1 MVNCND
7 TIQLPGINVT
17 ERTVS
22 TSKQAKQPVTWRAA
36 IIGVMISAA
45 EYLARLQ
52 AHSRDRH
59 ALQRLDDHMLKDVGL
74 TRSDIEQELSKP
86 FL

>member
-17 ERTVS
+17 ERIAS
-22 TSKQAKQPVTWRAA
+22 TSKQATQPVIWRAA
-36 IIGVMISAA
+36 IIGVVISLV

-52 AHSRDRH
+52 ARSRDRH
-59 ALQRLDDHMLKDVGL
+59 ALKNLDDHMLKDVGL